1 MTYPIT
7 LTATLAID
15 PGAAQAAE
23 AARDE
28 VAEAVGRGGDGGD
41 LALTAG
47 WENGN
52 AILTIRVGA
61 ASQAAV
67 DRHLKEHGPL
77 YAAFD
82 GVARVTG
89 VRVEGAVDEATLAAL
104 KRLTSVVET
113 A

>member
-1 MTYPIT
+1 MSHPIT
-7 LTATLAID
+7 LTATLAVD
-15 PGAAQAAE
+15 PGKAQAAE

-28 VAEAVGRGGDGGD
+28 VAAAVGGGGD

-47 WENGN
+47 WEDGN
-52 AILTIRVGA
+52 AIMTIRVGA

-82 GVARVTG
+82 GVATVTG
-89 VRVEGAVDEATLAAL
+89 VRVEGTVDDATLASL